1 MNMSDTR
8 EYVLG
13 TNPEELER
21 LGMQHRLWSDFA
33 HAAWKRAG
41 IAPGHRVLDVG
52 CGPGYATFD
61 LAQTVRPLGT
71 RPRGDGQV
79 VAVDESAY
87 YIEHLRAQAAS
98 RGLTN
103 IRAHVGDV
111 QRLGECA
118 DVREGSFDLAYAR
131 WVLCFVRD
139 PGAVIAG
146 MARALGPG
154 GRAVVHDYFN
164 YESMTSA
171 PRSVSFAMAVAATA
185 RSWRDAGGNPDVCER
200 VPEMM
205 ATAGLEVSSVLVE
218 ERVARPH
225 ESMWTW
231 PDVWWKA
238 YIPVLVRN
246 GYLTHTDQEI
256 FEKEWAGLCESATSF
271 VVCPPV
277 FEIVGV
283 KR

>member
-1 MNMSDTR
+1 MSESK

-41 IAPGHRVLDVG
+41 IVPGQRVLDVG
-52 CGPGYATFD
+52 CGPGYATLD
-61 LAQTVRPLGT
+61 LAQLVRPLGT

-87 YIEHLRAQAAS
+87 YIEHLRAQAVS
-98 RGLTN
+98 RGLTS

-111 QRLGECA
+111 QRLEACA
-118 DVREGSFDLAYAR
+118 DVREGWFDLAYAR

-139 PGAVIAG
+139 PGEVISG
-146 MARALGPG
+146 MARALKRG
-154 GRAVVHDYFN
+154 GSAVVHDYFN
-164 YESMTSA
+164 YESMTTA
-171 PRSVSFAMAVAATA
+171 PRSAPFAKAVAATA
-185 RSWRDAGGNPDVCER
+185 RSWRDAGGNPDVCEL
-200 VPEMM
+200 VPGLM
-205 ATAGLEVSSVLVE
+205 AAAGLEVTRVLVE
-218 ERVARPH
+218 ERVARPS

-231 PDVWWKA
+231 PDVWWKT
-238 YIPVLVRN
+238 YLPVLVRN
-246 GYLTHTDQEI
+246 GYLTQSDQEQ
-256 FEKEWAGLCESATSF
+256 FEAEWSALCDEPTSF
-271 VVCPPV
+271 VLCPPV